1 MKTLSAIASVIS
13 GIVAILGSVFIELG
27 ALASVVMLVLKLC
40 GVIAVG
46 WLVVAAPFL
55 IPLGLFLVGLVLC
68 AIFAALL

>member
-68 AIFAALL
+68 AVFAALL